1 MTSDDGAKLTSGQ
14 GKKMTTTE
22 DYLQLPNSCDIPW
35 IHWLRPRLRYSFRY
49 CAEKRRE
56 YTLSEPFIDSVFG
69 EHHNLYLKGRGFYAA
84 GRILDRNILGK
95 LMKEYHRTS
104 AYDQLGSI
112 IRSSE
117 QGNMH
122 HWRKNH
128 AAIEISKLCD
138 ALTSGFVDKDRFSTS
153 NIYLGVEMCLKA
165 VCTHANFR
173 EHGTWKF
180 PKTHDMMQLWNRL
193 PQGLQN
199 DIVQASVDFKREYSA
214 YRDTVCDIL
223 KSAARQATGTISMT
237 DDRKNNAYVQ
247 HDQKLAHACSEKP
260 YSLFFN
266 DNDQLNVEDLSDGW
280 LLESMSA
287 IRDLNY
293 HRYGEDGISTYD
305 PLPTG
310 IVNLTHWLGK
320 LFYEHLFPG
329 ETHGDRK
336 VRPLV
341 NIEQD

>member
-22 DYLQLPNSCDIPW
+22 DYFQLPDGHAISW
-35 IHWLRPRLRYSFRY
+35 IDWLKPRLRYSFKSCTEGRQ
-49 CAEKRRE
+49 E
-56 YTLSEPFIDSVFG
+56 YTLNGPFIASVFG
-69 EHHNLYLKGRGFYAA
+69 EYHNLYLKGRGFYAA
-84 GRILDRNILGK
+84 GRILDRQYLDK
-95 LMKEYHRTS
+95 LMREYRRVS
-104 AYDQLGSI
+104 AHDQLRSKF
-112 IRSSE
+112 RSLSSE
-117 QGNMH
+117 SSNRH
-122 HWRKNH
+122 HWWKNH
-128 AAIEISKLCD
+128 AAMEISKLYD
-138 ALTSGFVDKDRFSTS
+138 ALTSGFVDRDRFPTS

-180 PKTHDMMQLWNRL
+180 PKTHDMIQLWDRL

-199 DIVQASVDFKREYSA
+199 DIVQASVDFKKEYSA
-214 YRDTVCDIL
+214 YRDTVDAIL
-223 KSAARQATGTISMT
+223 KSATRQATGTISMT
-237 DDRKNNAYVQ
+237 DDRKNSAYVQ

-266 DNDQLNVEDLSDGW
+266 ENDQLNVEDLSDDW
-280 LLESMSA
+280 LLKSMSA

-341 NIEQD
+341 HT